1 MEKIETLAEL
11 QADLESW
18 ERHDYERS
26 MSDGR
31 WYSNGGHDHAVRQIS
46 AVKAK
51 IAALSSQSIAQN

>member
-1 MEKIETLAEL
+1 MEKIETLAAL

-26 MSDGR
+26 MSDGL
-31 WYSNGGHDHAVRQIS
+31 WYSNGGHDHAVKQIG

-51 IAALSSQSIAQN
+51 ITSLSAQPIAQN